1 VKTSKA
7 LCLVVLGIVCLAVGC
22 AAEAPAPSGVD
33 VDLSSRAQQL
43 ARELIIVDTHVDLP
57 YRLNKNP
64 QDVSVRT
71 EGGHVDYPRA
81 KEGGLDAP
89 FMSIYVPASLQET
102 GGSKELADELIDMVE
117 KLESDW
123 PDKFA
128 VARSPDDVRRNF
140 ERGVISLPMGMEN
153 GSPVEGDLGNLRH
166 FHDRGIRYITLTH
179 SENNE
184 ICDSSYAEDRKW
196 NGLSPFGKEVVAE
209 MNRLGIMVDVSHVS
223 DDSFHD
229 ILEVTRAPV
238 IASHSSCRRFT
249 PEFERN
255 MDDEMIRALAE
266 NGGVIQINFG
276 SMFVRGDAHEQSTE
290 FWEEFSGF
298 MDANGLDWDHED
310 SKRFREEYWK
320 NRERIRGDLSDIVAH
335 IDHVV
340 ELVGVDHVGFGSDF
354 DGVAAVPVG
363 LDDVSDYP
371 NLIEAL
377 LEAGYTEQEIEKIAG
392 GNLLRVWS
400 EVERVAEQL
409 RQEG

>member
-1 VKTSKA
+1 VNSSKA
-7 LCLVVLGIVCLAVGC
+7 FSLVVLGFVCLVIGC
-22 AAEAPAPSGVD
+22 AAESPAPSGD
-33 VDLSSRAQQL
+33 DADLSSRAQQL

-64 QDVSVRT
+64 DDISVRT
-71 EGGHVDYPRA
+71 EGGHFDYPRSR
-81 KEGGLDAP
+81 EGGLDAP

-117 KLESDW
+117 KLEADW

-140 ERGVISLPMGMEN
+140 ESGVISLPMGMEN
-153 GSPVEGDLGNLRH
+153 GSPVEGDLDNLRH
-166 FHDRGIRYITLTH
+166 FYDRGIRYITLTH

-184 ICDSSYAEDRKW
+184 ICDSSYADDRKW

-209 MNRLGIMVDVSHVS
+209 MNRLGIMVDISHVS
-223 DDSFHD
+223 DDSFRD

-238 IASHSSCRRFT
+238 IASHSSCRRYT

-276 SMFVRGDAHEQSTE
+276 SMFVRGDAHQQSTDFWKE
-290 FWEEFSGF
+290 FREYME
-298 MDANGLDWDHED
+298 ANGLDWEHED

-320 NRERIRGDLSDIVAH
+320 DRERIRGDLSDIVDH

-340 ELVGVDHVGFGSDF
+340 ELVGIDHVGFGSDF

-363 LDDVSDYP
+363 LDDVAHYP

-377 LEAGYTEQEIEKIAG
+377 LEAGYTEEQIEKIAG
-392 GNLLRVWS
+392 GNLLRVWT

-409 RQEG
+409 QQEG

>member
-1 VKTSKA
+1 VKPSRA
-7 LCLVVLGIVCLAVGC
+7 VSFVVLGTVCLAVGC
-22 AAEAPAPSGVD
+22 AADSPAPAGDD

-64 QDVSVRT
+64 DDISVRT
-71 EGGHVDYPRA
+71 EGGHFDYPRA
-81 KEGGLDAP
+81 REGGLDAP

-117 KLESDW
+117 QLEAEW

-128 VARSPDDVRRNF
+128 VARTPEDIRRNF
-140 ERGVISLPMGMEN
+140 ESGLISLPMGMEN
-153 GSPVEGDLGNLRH
+153 GSPVEGDLDNLRH
-166 FHDRGIRYITLTH
+166 FHERGIRYITLTH

-184 ICDSSYAEDRKW
+184 ICDSSYADDRKW

-223 DDSFHD
+223 DDSFYD

-238 IASHSSCRRFT
+238 IASHSACRRFT

-255 MDDEMIRALAE
+255 LDDEMIRALAE
-266 NGGVIQINFG
+266 NGGVLQINFG
-276 SMFVRGDAHEQSTE
+276 SMFVRGDAHKQSMDFWGEFREYTE
-290 FWEEFSGF
+290 
-298 MDANGLDWDHED
+298 ANGLDWDHED
-310 SKRFREEYWK
+310 SRRFRDEYWK
-320 NRERIRGDLSDIVAH
+320 DRERIRGDLSDIVAH

-340 ELVGVDHVGFGSDF
+340 ELAGVDHVGFGSDF

-363 LDDVSDYP
+363 LDDVSHYP
-371 NLIEAL
+371 NL
-377 LEAGYTEQEIEKIAG
+377 AG
-392 GNLLRVWS
+392 GNLLRLWT